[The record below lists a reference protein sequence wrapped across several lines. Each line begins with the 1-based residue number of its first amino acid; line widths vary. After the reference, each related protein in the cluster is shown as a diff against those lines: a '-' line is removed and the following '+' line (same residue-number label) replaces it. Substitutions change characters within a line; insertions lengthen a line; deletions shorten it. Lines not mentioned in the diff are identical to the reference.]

1 MNEHIQQKSWFSRN
15 WLWVVPTGGCLLIII
30 LFVFGIGA
38 TIFGV
43 SKIFT
48 GSAPYEY
55 AVELASKDVRVIEL
69 LGDPVETAGI
79 MQGNISTT
87 NDSGEVNIKIPLK
100 GPKGKGSVTIKGDK
114 VEGEW
119 FYEELYVIIK
129 ETNEKIN
136 LLDKT
141 LEGI

>member
-1 MNEHIQQKSWFSRN
+1 MDEHTQQKSWFSRN
-15 WLWVVPTGGCLLIII
+15 WIWVVPTGGCLLIII

-38 TIFGV
+38 AIFGV

-55 AVELASKDVRVIEL
+55 AVEQASKNSSVIAT
-69 LGDPVETAGI
+69 LGEPVETAGI

-87 NDSGEVNIKIPLK
+87 NDTGEVNIKIPLK
-100 GPKGKGSVTIKGDK
+100 GPKGKGSVTIKGQKID
-114 VEGEW
+114 GEW

>member
-1 MNEHIQQKSWFSRN
+1 MSEYVQQKGWFSRN
-15 WLWVVPTGGCLLIII
+15 WIWVVPTSGCLVIIL

-38 TIFGV
+38 AIFGV

-48 GSAPYEY
+48 GSVPYEY
-55 AVELASKDVRVIEL
+55 AIEQAINNPHVIEQ
-69 LGDPVETAGI
+69 LGSPVETAGI
-79 MQGNISTT
+79 MQGNISIK
-87 NDSGEVNIKIPLK
+87 NDTGEVDIKIPLK
-100 GPKGKGSVTIKGDK
+100 GSKGKGSVIIKGDK
-114 VEGEW
+114 IEGEW
-119 FYEELYVIIK
+119 IYEELYVLIK

>member
-1 MNEHIQQKSWFSRN
+1 MSETIQQKSWFGRN
-15 WLWVVPTGGCLLIII
+15 WIWVVPLGGCLTIII
-30 LFVFGIGA
+30 LLVFGIGA
-38 TIFGV
+38 AIFGV

-48 GSAPYEY
+48 SSAPYEY
-55 AVELASKDVRVIEL
+55 AVEQASIHPRVIEL
-69 LGDPVETAGI
+69 LGEPVETAGI

-87 NDSGEVNIKIPLK
+87 NDSGEVAITIPLK
-100 GPKGKGSVTIKGDK
+100 GPKGKGSVTIKGEKFDR
-114 VEGEW
+114 EW
-119 FYEELYVIIK
+119 VYEELYVLIK

>member
-15 WLWVVPTGGCLLIII
+15 WMWVVPTGGCLLIIL

-38 TIFGV
+38 AIFGV

-55 AVELASKDVRVIEL
+55 AVEQASKDSRVIEQ
-69 LGDPVETAGI
+69 LGNPVETAGI
-79 MQGNISTT
+79 MQGNISIK
-87 NDSGEVNIKIPLK
+87 NDSGKVDIKIPLK

-114 VEGEW
+114 IDSEW
-119 FYEELYVIIK
+119 VYEELYVLIK

-136 LLDKT
+136 LLDKV
-141 LEGI
+141 LEGV

>member
-1 MNEHIQQKSWFSRN
+1 MNEYVQQKSWFSRN
-15 WLWVVPTGGCLLIII
+15 WIWVVPTGGCLLIII
-30 LFVFGIGA
+30 LFAFGIGA
-38 TIFGV
+38 AIFGV

-48 GSAPYEY
+48 SSAPYEY
-55 AVELASKDVRVIEL
+55 AVEQASKNPNVIEL

-100 GPKGKGSVTIKGDK
+100 GPKGKGSVTIKGK
-114 VEGEW
+114 KINGEW

>member
-1 MNEHIQQKSWFSRN
+1 MNELIQQKSWFSRN
-15 WLWVVPTGGCLLIII
+15 WMWVVPTGGCLFIIL

-38 TIFGV
+38 AIFGV

-48 GSAPYEY
+48 GSEPYEY
-55 AVELASKDVRVIEL
+55 AVEQASNNTYVIEL
-69 LGDPVETAGI
+69 LGDPIETAGI

-87 NDSGEVNIKIPLK
+87 NDSGEVDIKIPLK
-100 GPKGKGSVTIKGDK
+100 GSKGKGSVTIKGNK
-114 VEGEW
+114 INGEW
-119 FYEELYVIIK
+119 IYEELYVLIK
-129 ETNEKIN
+129 ENKEKIN

>member
-1 MNEHIQQKSWFSRN
+1 MNEYVQQKSWFSRN
-15 WLWVVPTGGCLLIII
+15 WIWVVPTGGCLLIII
-30 LFVFGIGA
+30 LFAFGIGA
-38 TIFGV
+38 AIFGV

-48 GSAPYEY
+48 SSAPYEY
-55 AVELASKDVRVIEL
+55 AVEQASKNPSVIEL
-69 LGDPVETAGI
+69 LGEPVETAGI

-100 GPKGKGSVTIKGDK
+100 GSKGKGSVTIKGEKID
-114 VEGEW
+114 GEW

>member
-1 MNEHIQQKSWFSRN
+1 MNEHVQQKSWFSRN
-15 WLWVVPTGGCLLIII
+15 WIWVVPTGGCLLIII
-30 LFVFGIGA
+30 LFAFGIGA
-38 TIFGV
+38 AIFGV

-55 AVELASKDVRVIEL
+55 AVEQASKNEQVIEQ
-69 LGDPVETAGI
+69 LGAPVETAGI

-87 NDSGEVNIKIPLK
+87 NNSGEVDIKIPLK
-100 GPKGKGSVTIKGDK
+100 GPKGRGSVTIKGQKID
-114 VEGEW
+114 GEW
-119 FYEELYVIIK
+119 FYEEFYVIIK